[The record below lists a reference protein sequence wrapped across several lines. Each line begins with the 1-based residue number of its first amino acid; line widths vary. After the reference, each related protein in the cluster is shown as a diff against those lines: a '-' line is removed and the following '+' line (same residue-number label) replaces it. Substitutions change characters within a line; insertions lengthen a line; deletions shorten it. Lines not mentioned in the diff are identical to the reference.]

1 MRSICMLGY
10 STNRSCSRGTSTY
23 DGIAIASAV
32 LHHLATHTL
41 ALSCF
46 ATHYSMLTE
55 DYRYHPNIRTMHM
68 ATAFDDD
75 QRAVRTILNQFGPS
89 V

>member
-1 MRSICMLGY
+1 
-10 STNRSCSRGTSTY
+10 
-23 DGIAIASAV
+23 
-32 LHHLATHTL
+32 
-41 ALSCF
+41 
-46 ATHYSMLTE
+46 MLTE

-75 QRAVRTILNQFGPS
+75 QRAVRTVLNQLGLC